1 MFAMTRYLSSGAWR
15 AAAVAWVMGVF
26 MVFQAQAQ
34 ACEAPEVLIQRIASE
49 VIDAVKAD
57 PAIQSG
63 DIGKVIAL
71 VDGKIMP
78 YVNFTRMT
86 ASAVGRFWRQATPV
100 QRQRLEAEFKILL
113 VRTYAGA
120 LGQVR
125 DQTLVLKPMRSRPED
140 TEVVVRS
147 ELRGRGEPVQLDYR
161 MEKTANGWKV
171 YDLNVL
177 GIWLVDTYRTQFSQE
192 INVRGIDGLIETL
205 AQRNRS
211 QAAKAS

>member
-1 MFAMTRYLSSGAWR
+1 MFAMTQYLNKGPWR

-26 MVFQAQAQ
+26 MALQAQAG
-34 ACEAPEVLIQRIASE
+34 EAPEVLIQRIASE
-49 VIDAVKAD
+49 VIDVVKAD

-63 DIGKVIAL
+63 DIDKVVAL

-86 ASAVGRFWRQATPV
+86 ASAVGRFWRQATPA
-100 QRQRLEAEFKILL
+100 QRQRLEAEFKTLL

-120 LGQVR
+120 LGHVK
-125 DQTLVLKPMRSRPED
+125 DHKLVLRPMRSRPED
-140 TEVVVRS
+140 TEVVVRT
-147 ELRGRGEPVQLDYR
+147 ELRGRGDPVQMDYR
-161 MEKTANGWKV
+161 MEKTTSGWRV

-192 INVRGIDGLIETL
+192 INAHGIDGLIETL
-205 AQRNRS
+205 SQRNRS

>member
-1 MFAMTRYLSSGAWR
+1 MFAMTQYLNKGPWR
-15 AAAVAWVMGVF
+15 ATAVAWVMGVF
-26 MVFQAQAQ
+26 MALQAQAG
-34 ACEAPEVLIQRIASE
+34 EAPEVLIQRIASE
-49 VIDAVKAD
+49 VIDTVKAD

-63 DIGKVIAL
+63 DIDKVVAL

-86 ASAVGRFWRQATPV
+86 ASAVGRFWRQATPA

-120 LGQVR
+120 LSQIN
-125 DQTLVLKPMRSRPED
+125 DQKLVLRPMRSRPED

-147 ELRGRGEPVQLDYR
+147 ELRGRGDPVQMDYR
-161 MEKTANGWKV
+161 MEKTTSGWRV

-192 INVRGIDGLIETL
+192 INAHGIDGLIETL
-205 AQRNRS
+205 SQRNRS